1 MPSNVNPH
9 CFPPPRTI
17 EEHAESFNV
26 KDATG
31 RTSALRGCPLS
42 GNCGYR
48 LRFERDGSVA
58 TDPVRTSPTRVK
70 AAVCWA
76 YLAPYPYDS
85 RLARRDEGRS
95 TPGENDKIVI
105 LPTQRRVRTC
115 RFLRRL

>member
-1 MPSNVNPH
+1 VPSNVNPH

-58 TDPVRTSPTRVK
+58 TVEGFGCRPIATMR
-70 AAVCWA
+70 
-76 YLAPYPYDS
+76 LAPGPAS
-85 RLARRDEGRS
+85 ESL
-95 TPGENDKIVI
+95 
-105 LPTQRRVRTC
+105 Q
-115 RFLRRL
+115 